1 MESRPV
7 KSRIHNISI
16 WIECSTP
23 LEIEFNGVM
32 PTEEQKSK
40 NQPVAMNM
48 LSICIEIP

>member
-1 MESRPV
+1 LNV
-7 KSRIHNISI
+7 Q
-16 WIECSTP
+16 TP

-40 NQPVAMNM
+40 TQPVAMNM